1 MHRSLKD
8 QWVNII
14 FIKCGLIL
22 CIVAGFNEQAGTLI
36 FFAGLLSFVTG
47 CARFLRTAN

>member
-36 FFAGLLSFVTG
+36 FFAGLLSFVAG
-47 CARFLRTAN
+47 CARFFKAAN

>member
-1 MHRSLKD
+1 MNWSLKD

-22 CIVAGFNEQAGTLI
+22 CIVAGFNEQARVAI
-36 FFAGLLSFVTG
+36 FFAGLLSFVAGCTG
-47 CARFLRTAN
+47 YFKAAN